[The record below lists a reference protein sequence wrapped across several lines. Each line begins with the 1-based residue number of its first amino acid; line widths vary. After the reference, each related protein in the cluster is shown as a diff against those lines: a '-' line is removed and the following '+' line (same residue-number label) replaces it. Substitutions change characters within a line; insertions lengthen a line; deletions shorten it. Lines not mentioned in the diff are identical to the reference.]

1 MHDSTAPTRVAL
13 GDHSSADV
21 DPVDQHVEVTFSHEG
36 RARTGIALTRSEAR
50 RLAVALMDAAA
61 PSFCT
66 GNPAEVAEHCA
77 AVTDSIA
84 ILERTSSSTTRYGRE
99 DLHSRDFGPYV
110 TVHQLETVTDDGSTL
125 APCEVEVRDLGEGF
139 LSADDAAALARDLSS
154 AARHATAHDNI
165 PHRA

>member
-1 MHDSTAPTRVAL
+1 MHTAATPTRIAL

-21 DPVDQHVEVTFSHEG
+21 DPVEQHIEVTISHGG

-50 RLAVALMDAAA
+50 CLAVALMDAAA

-66 GNPAEVAEHCA
+66 GDPTEVAEHGA
-77 AVTDSIA
+77 AVTENIA

-99 DLHSRDFGPYV
+99 DLHSRDFGPYI

-125 APCEVEVRDLGEGF
+125 APCEVEVRNLGEGF

-154 AARHATAHDNI
+154 AAQHATAHDNTH
-165 PHRA
+165 HRA